1 MALESLQWED
11 PKEFEHQPEHD
22 LESLFYVLISIC
34 TYVEVPGLL
43 RGPIPLEHER
53 SICANEWWSTNDR
66 HVLARLKASQVSNLD
81 REILNRFSPYW
92 NNFHPVIQGLQ
103 KAIWKKE
110 CIVSN
115 QKNVATH
122 NAFLDILQKARDAY
136 RDQGEVACPFAP
148 IPATNQDN
156 DVNSVSQKRKN
167 KSLDIDS
174 SLKRVKMVPEST
186 DSISRSRPG
195 PSQPRSS
202 QTGAFLPNGY
212 PSTSFQF
219 INYTA

>member
-122 NAFLDILQKARDAY
+122 DAFLDILQKARDAY
-136 RDQGEVACPFAP
+136 HDQGEVACPFAP
-148 IPATNQDN
+148 IPAMNQDN

-167 KSLDIDS
+167 KKTRFRYWDTT
-174 SLKRVKMVPEST
+174 KRQGGMEKGERGNKGREKPLALSKRCH
-186 DSISRSRPG
+186 SNP
-195 PSQPRSS
+195 
-202 QTGAFLPNGY
+202 
-212 PSTSFQF
+212 
-219 INYTA
+219 